1 MTANDE
7 QVIKQIC
14 EILNKLC
21 CRGKE
26 IDKMMEDLKK
36 FNELEAALEDIL
48 KEGKKKRRLE
58 NKYDITNM

>member
-14 EILNKLC
+14 EILNVLC

-26 IDKMMEDLKK
+26 MDKMMEDLTK
-36 FNELEAALEDIL
+36 FKESAVKLEDIL
-48 KEGKKKRRLE
+48 KELKGTCNE
-58 NKYDITNM
+58 NEH